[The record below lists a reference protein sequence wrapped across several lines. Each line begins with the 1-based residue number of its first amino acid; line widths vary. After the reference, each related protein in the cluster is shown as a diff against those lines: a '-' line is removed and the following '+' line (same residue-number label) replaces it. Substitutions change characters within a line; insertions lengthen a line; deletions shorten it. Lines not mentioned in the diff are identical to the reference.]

1 MSGTGTI
8 SFDLALPLPISGLIE
23 VHGEQEYAGPGTGVT
38 LHQNTRTQVTWAK
51 WRSQRRLCG
60 SALHPGR
67 RLPGNRSEL
76 GLATGRGSVPIATRG
91 GQRTLSCAAASRPL
105 TPLVPALDS
114 LPERLQVASV
124 GPDAAGRC
132 EFRPGLRVTCGSARA
147 LFRRCW

>member
-91 GQRTLSCAAASRPL
+91 GQRTLSCAAASRYHSPG
-105 TPLVPALDS
+105 T
-114 LPERLQVASV
+114 
-124 GPDAAGRC
+124 
-132 EFRPGLRVTCGSARA
+132 RPGQSFPSGSRSRPWGRTPPVDANFA
-147 LFRRCW
+147 QGCV